1 MIHIS
6 NNLNIIVFN
15 KSSMYMFGVGLGFF
29 SFLFFIIYKIVKEK
43 DFNAKYGNYILL
55 ISLISIFVFP
65 QIISYY
71 VHKHIEKINYIECTE
86 ESTFKAKYTEYIFA
100 KDKKACKTYKK

>member
-1 MIHIS
+1 
-6 NNLNIIVFN
+6 
-15 KSSMYMFGVGLGFF
+15 MYLFGVGLVFF
-29 SFLFFIIYKIVKEK
+29 SFSFLVIYKVAKGK

-55 ISLISIFVFP
+55 ISLISIFIFP